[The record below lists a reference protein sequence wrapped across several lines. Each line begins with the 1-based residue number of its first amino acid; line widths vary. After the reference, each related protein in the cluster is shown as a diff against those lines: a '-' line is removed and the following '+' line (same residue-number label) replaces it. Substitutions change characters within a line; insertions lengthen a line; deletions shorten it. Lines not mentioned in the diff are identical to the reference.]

1 MGPNQ
6 IVDMENA
13 MSANIYMIWATCGR
27 DKDDKHDST
36 TELDTHANMAVI
48 GIQAT
53 LFHTFRTAEVI
64 AFSDEVENLESMPIV
79 DASLAYELHKTLKT
93 YHLILKNS
101 LHIPYMQH
109 N

>member
-1 MGPNQ
+1 MSSTIGKSNQDVGPNH
-6 IVDMENA
+6 IVDMEDA
-13 MSANIYMIWATCGR
+13 MSANICMIWDTCGG

-93 YHLILKNS
+93 YHLIL
-101 LHIPYMQH
+101 
-109 N
+109 